1 MPMLEG
7 FRDMGPGELDGDQTA
22 QGNTGF
28 TQVWPPSRVKTY
40 VLLV

>member
-1 MPMLEG
+1 
-7 FRDMGPGELDGDQTA
+7 MGPDELDGDQTV

-28 TQVWPPSRVKTY
+28 TQIRPPYRVKTY